1 MNFQAVKVFTG
12 GFSSNEDGL
21 LETSKVVREE
31 GPMTACSTLQID
43 QSHWDELDFLIWYH
57 LDLLDGEGHLLKYW
71 FQLPKYGRG
80 YEEHVSFIPILEKE
94 SMVITLDERDGES
107 IDEEVK
113 TTNMESQYHDFSKK

>member
-1 MNFQAVKVFTG
+1 MYLSQRLFIAFVMDKKDYNFYVHLVNNSPMNFQAVKVFTG

-57 LDLLDGEGHLLKYW
+57 LDLLDEEG
-71 FQLPKYGRG
+71 
-80 YEEHVSFIPILEKE
+80 
-94 SMVITLDERDGES
+94 MVITLDERDGES
-107 IDEEVK
+107 IDEEIK
-113 TTNMESQYHDFSKK
+113 TTNMESQYRDFSKK